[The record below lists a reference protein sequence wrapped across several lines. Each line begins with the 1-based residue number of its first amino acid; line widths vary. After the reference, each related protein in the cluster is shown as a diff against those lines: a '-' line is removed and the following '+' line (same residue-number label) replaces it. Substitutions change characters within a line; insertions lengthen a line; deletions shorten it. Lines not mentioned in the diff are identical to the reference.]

1 MGARAAQ
8 RRRLTVVYPC
18 AVQML
23 PGYDDLGPDALEGPG
38 LAYDGS
44 ELLGRPGFWPAHLG
58 EVLELDLDDE
68 LAGLFDERLDAIRSV
83 HRQLTDAAAW
93 PVFPIE
99 LGGGGRAAVVYRNF
113 AEDTGVDY
121 LVVPP
126 GGGSCIRFATV
137 EGAPDGPGISWPELA
152 AVADRQPTPVGRATA
167 LLLLA
172 PVLGDVAAASGE
184 ATARLAEA
192 LRVVGVTGQAGA
204 VAEAIVAAFPAGWSR
219 TADGIT
225 ICGDEGSTRNP
236 AGPAALPPVELA
248 MVSAL
253 FAGTSAAR
261 E

>member
-1 MGARAAQ
+1 MKADGIEADRA
-8 RRRLTVVYPC
+8 
-18 AVQML
+18 
-23 PGYDDLGPDALEGPG
+23 ALEGPG

-137 EGAPDGPGISWPELA
+137 EGCGHWIPEERPDWVVE
-152 AVADRQPTPVGRATA
+152 R
-167 LLLLA
+167 LLEFF
-172 PVLGDVAAASGE
+172 GE
-184 ATARLAEA
+184 EM
-192 LRVVGVTGQAGA
+192 G
-204 VAEAIVAAFPAGWSR
+204 
-219 TADGIT
+219 
-225 ICGDEGSTRNP
+225 
-236 AGPAALPPVELA
+236 
-248 MVSAL
+248 
-253 FAGTSAAR
+253 
-261 E
+261 